1 MIMAEGSRQIVGLA
15 AAGMAWAILAD
26 QPAPAQGAK
35 ATSAVELARQAEQLR
50 PGQWVW
56 APQIAPAGPLTVYVD
71 LSRQLATIY
80 RNGVRIGVST
90 VSSGK
95 PGHETPTGVFVILQ
109 KDAKHRSS
117 TYNNAPMPFQQ
128 RLTWDGVALHA
139 GGLPGYP
146 ESHGCVH
153 LPLEFSRLL
162 FGETH
167 LGGTVII
174 AGRAG
179 AAHLS
184 HAAGVLAPQGEGG
197 TAISHVPLAE
207 SETFRW
213 TPEASPQ
220 GPLTV
225 IVSRSDQRVV
235 VLRNGAEIGRARAEL
250 PGDDFETHVMTL
262 TRMPNGQT
270 RWIVAGVPGHGG
282 ENGQVLDTSILNQ
295 LRLPRQFHAA
305 LNAELAPGATVLVTK
320 APVLP
325 EQTRRTITVLA
336 SQ

>member
-1 MIMAEGSRQIVGLA
+1 MGKTARNSIGSAIVGLC
-15 AAGMAWAILAD
+15 LALSAVT
-26 QPAPAQGAK
+26 PALAQGAK
-35 ATSAVELARQAEQLR
+35 VTSAVELARQADRLR

-56 APQIAPAGPLTVYVD
+56 APQIAPTGPITVYVD

-90 VSSGK
+90 ISSGK
-95 PGHETPTGVFVILQ
+95 PGHATPTGVFVILQ

-117 TYNNAPMPFQQ
+117 TYNNAPMPYQQ

-167 LGGTVII
+167 MGGTVIV

-179 AAHLS
+179 AAHLT

-197 TAISHVPLAE
+197 TAISHVPLDE

-213 TPEASPQ
+213 TPEVSPQ

-225 IVSRSDQRVV
+225 VISRSDQRMV
-235 VLRNGAEIGRARAEL
+235 VLRNGVEIGRARAVI
-250 PGDDFETHVMTL
+250 PGDDFETHVMTYTKL
-262 TRMPNGQT
+262 ANGQG

-295 LRLPRQFHAA
+295 LRLPRQFHEAV
-305 LNAELAPGATVLVTK
+305 NATLVPGATVLVTQ

-325 EQTRRTITVLA
+325 ENTGAKMTIMA
-336 SQ
+336 SK

>member
-1 MIMAEGSRQIVGLA
+1 MRSYLVGLT
-15 AAGMAWAILAD
+15 AIALGIS
-26 QPAPAQGAK
+26 PPSFAQGSK
-35 ATSAVELARQAEQLR
+35 ASSAIELARQAEALK

-56 APQIAPAGPLTVYVD
+56 APEIAPEGPMTVYVD

-95 PGHETPTGVFVILQ
+95 PGHETPTGVFTILQ

-146 ESHGCVH
+146 ESHGCIH
-153 LPLEFSRLL
+153 LPFEFARLL

-167 LGGTVII
+167 MGGTVIV

-179 AAHLS
+179 QPSLTHS
-184 HAAGVLAPQGEGG
+184 AGVLGAAGEKGA
-197 TAISHVPLAE
+197 AIAHLPLDNGE
-207 SETFRW
+207 SFRW
-213 TPEASPQ
+213 TPEVSPT
-220 GPLTV
+220 GPITV
-225 IVSRSDQRVV
+225 IVSRSDQRVI
-235 VLRNGAEIGRARAEL
+235 VLRNGAEIGRARAAL
-250 PGDDFETHVMTL
+250 ADHDFETHVLTL
-262 TRMPNGQT
+262 TKLPDGRL
-270 RWIVAGVPGHGG
+270 RWIFAGVPGHAG
-282 ENGQVLDTSILNQ
+282 EMGQPMDAAILNQ
-295 LRLPRQFHAA
+295 LRLPHEFHER
-305 LNAELAPGATVLVTK
+305 LNEIIVPGTTILVTE

-325 EQTRRTITVLA
+325 QNSGKPMTIIA
-336 SQ
+336 SADQN